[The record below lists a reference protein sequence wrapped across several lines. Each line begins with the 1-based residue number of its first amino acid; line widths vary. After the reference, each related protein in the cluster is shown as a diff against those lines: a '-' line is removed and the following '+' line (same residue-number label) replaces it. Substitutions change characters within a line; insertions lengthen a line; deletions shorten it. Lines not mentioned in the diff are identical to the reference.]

1 MTKYQLQKRS
11 LETDEKIQ
19 ELKKKCEE
27 SSKDIR
33 EINEQLLS
41 LNKKNLK
48 ETYVLEDLQEDLD
61 RLKAQRE
68 RDKQGLTFMTENDRQ
83 KNELPPQLINLQ
95 HQESYATL
103 EK

>member
-1 MTKYQLQKRS
+1 MTKYQLQKRTV
-11 LETDEKIQ
+11 ETDEKIQ
-19 ELKKKCEE
+19 ELKQKCEE
-27 SSKDIR
+27 ARKDIR

-68 RDKQGLTFMTENDRQ
+68 RDRQGLTFMTEKDQQ
-83 KNELPPQLINLQ
+83 KNELPP
-95 HQESYATL
+95 
-103 EK
+103 